1 MGGKGG
7 GEGMDVLVEFAVG
20 LRGMVFSGVA
30 CSMSYSG
37 TESGIFI
44 LT

>member
-7 GEGMDVLVEFAVG
+7 GEGMDVLVEFGVG
-20 LRGMVFSGVA
+20 LAGVG
-30 CSMSYSG
+30 CSMSYSR